1 MPSAATTTRHA
12 VCVHAC
18 AYARART
25 YALTY
30 STHATGK
37 FIDNVTLPGGR
48 EASHYR
54 YSDPLGPIS
63 MADHDLYLDRA
74 TGTPVRVS
82 ASFHPFGVFVVRGRR
97 RSNVA
102 QTRGR
107 PPSRTLSSPLNLRA
121 SLIVFLIRHCPIFT
135 YTCHRPTS
143 PPTTPSF

>member
-12 VCVHAC
+12 VCVHEC

-54 YSDPLGPIS
+54 YTDPLGPIS

-82 ASFHPFGVFVVRGRR
+82 ASFHPFGVFVVRVRR
-97 RSNVA
+97 RSNA
-102 QTRGR
+102 R
-107 PPSRTLSSPLNLRA
+107 PASLSRRA
-121 SLIVFLIRHCPIFT
+121 SSSWMFNWGAGRDDEDEQ
-135 YTCHRPTS
+135 
-143 PPTTPSF
+143 